1 MVDYKQTDVG
11 LIPVDWEVKKL
22 EMVANFSN
30 GKAHEL
36 FINEN
41 GGYIVVNS
49 KFISTQGKVVK
60 YSYKNFHPL
69 KTGDITMVMSDIPN
83 GKALAKCYLI
93 PKENKY
99 ALNQRI
105 CSIRVTNCNN
115 IFLSYLLNRNKYY
128 LSFDSGTGQTNLK
141 KQDVVSCPI
150 PLPPLPEQ
158 EAIAEVLSDTDAL
171 IGALEKRI
179 AKKRL
184 IKQGAMQ
191 TLLTAPARRGGK
203 DDWEV
208 KSLIELAEY
217 KKQLF
222 DDGDWIESEHI
233 TNKGVRLIQTGNI
246 GVGKYL
252 EQKSKKYI
260 YPDSFIKLNCKLLQ
274 KGDLL
279 ICRLAEPAG
288 RACILPNINE
298 KNVITS
304 VDVTIFR
311 PNINIVNRI
320 FLNYVFS
327 THEWFNKVYESVGG
341 TTHKR
346 ISRGSLG
353 KIEILLPPI
362 QEQNR
367 IATILSDMDNEI
379 NALEKKLSKTK
390 ELKQGLMQQLLTGK
404 IRLV

>member
-158 EAIAEVLSDTDAL
+158 EAIAEVLSDTDEL

-179 AKKRL
+179 AKKQL
-184 IKQGAMQ
+184 VKQGAMQ
-191 TLLTAPARRGGK
+191 TLLTPQ

-208 KSLIELAEY
+208 KKLPDVCWFQEGPGVRKSQFTL
-217 KKQLF
+217 
-222 DDGDWIESEHI
+222 
-233 TNKGVRLIQTGNI
+233 KGVKLLNGTNIEKGKLLLDKTERYVSEKEAYGWYSHFLVDNGDILIACS
-246 GVGKYL
+246 GVSIDKFHEKVTIADNNHLPLCMNTSTMRFKIKTSTLIKSYL
-252 EQKSKKYI
+252 IHFLKSKDFKQQI
-260 YPDSFIKLNCKLLQ
+260 SGKATGSAQLNFGPSHVSKLL
-274 KGDLL
+274 
-279 ICRLAEPAG
+279 
-288 RACILPNINE
+288 IN
-298 KNVITS
+298 
-304 VDVTIFR
+304 
-311 PNINIVNRI
+311 
-320 FLNYVFS
+320 
-327 THEWFNKVYESVGG
+327 
-341 TTHKR
+341 
-346 ISRGSLG
+346 
-353 KIEILLPPI
+353 LPPI
-362 QEQNR
+362 EEQTS

-379 NALEKKLSKTK
+379 DALEKKLSKTK
-390 ELKQGLMQQLLTGK
+390 KLKLGLMQQLLIGK
-404 IRLV
+404 IRLA

>member
-158 EAIAEVLSDTDAL
+158 ESIAEVLSDTDAL
-171 IGALEKRI
+171 IIALEKRI

-191 TLLTAPARRGGK
+191 KLLTPQ

-208 KSLIELAEY
+208 KKLGEVCDVLDNLRVPLNDTQRKQMKGEIPYCGANGVVDYVNDFVVDDNIILMAEDGGYFDEY
-217 KKQLF
+217 KTRPIAYKMS
-222 DDGDWIESEHI
+222 GKCWVNNHAHI
-233 TNKGVRLIQTGNI
+233 L
-246 GVGKYL
+246 
-252 EQKSKKYI
+252 KSKKWICQDFI
-260 YPDSFIKLNCKLLQ
+260 YYSIVHKNILDFIIGGTRAKLNKS
-274 KGDLL
+274 DL
-279 ICRLAEPAG
+279 ISIE
-288 RACILPNINE
+288 
-298 KNVITS
+298 
-304 VDVTIFR
+304 
-311 PNINIVNRI
+311 INIPK
-320 FLNYVFS
+320 L
-327 THEWFNKVYESVGG
+327 
-341 TTHKR
+341 
-346 ISRGSLG
+346 IS
-353 KIEILLPPI
+353 
-362 QEQNR
+362 EQTR
-367 IATILSDMDNEI
+367 IATILSDMDSEI
-379 NALEKKLSKTK
+379 EGLEKKLTKAK